1 MSPPKSANE
10 KTLAEQIE
18 NLQVRVGDQ
27 QNLLASKEGQQRQAD
42 AELAG
47 LRQRIVDLETAK
59 KQSEAAAQRSSQTC
73 RDLEAALAALR
84 LELEENRRDFQR
96 QQLLAQELD
105 ESARQQLAGLQNQLV
120 ERQVWAG
127 AAANE
132 LQRAKDEL
140 VELHQHIAELQDERQ
155 ELATAAAGEV
165 EQARR
170 GFEAELSGLQS
181 ALAERDHDLQN
192 SQLALSEIERKVSAE
207 VENLRSQFADRQEFL
222 DVRDDQ
228 LREALGQVA
237 TLQQRVG
244 ELEAVHQQAT
254 IAALESERTRD
265 VLESQIASLRHEV
278 AVRERALTERQEAVT
293 AVEFALHGRIQ
304 ALQQEL
310 ARGRSAIQARESEL
324 DQLRGESDS
333 RRVRVIALESA
344 ADIEMAA
351 RHALESDRAKLESDL
366 AGLNEILDGKEAT
379 LRAAEIALRAHQEQS
394 AGEIAGLGRQVDEQ
408 KGIIDQGATDL
419 DQLRAESARWR
430 EQNNQSE
437 QSRHELELNWR
448 QSETRQRELAE
459 RLEAKENELRWV
471 QSNAHEQQETAF
483 RAQAAQFE
491 ASDGELRGELARLRS
506 ELEER
511 QKSTEQTQQ
520 VIEQL
525 NAEIADLREQLAAS
539 LRAKENELQAT
550 RTAAEAQLAAALS
563 ERLEVERRRHSED
576 LGKARLETSS
586 LQRRIEELE
595 REFRHAQLIANQ
607 RLEQISQD
615 YAAQIE
621 NLNAEISRQS
631 GGSPGARTCVDPS
644 RAIATQ
650 RDRIFDTRSPGEKS
664 DSAKSQR

>member
-1 MSPPKSANE
+1 MPPPQSANE

-18 NLQVRVGDQ
+18 NLQARVGDQ

-47 LRQRIVDLETAK
+47 SRQRIVDLETAK
-59 KQSEAAAQRSSQTC
+59 KQSEAAAQRSNQTC
-73 RDLEAALAALR
+73 RDQEAALAALR

-165 EQARR
+165 EQIRR

-265 VLESQIASLRHEV
+265 ALESQMASLRHEV

-293 AVEFALHGRIQ
+293 AVELALHGRIQ

-310 ARGRSAIQARESEL
+310 DRGRSAIQARESEL
-324 DQLRGESDS
+324 DQIRGES
-333 RRVRVIALESA
+333 RF
-344 ADIEMAA
+344 AA
-351 RHALESDRAKLESDL
+351 RS
-366 AGLNEILDGKEAT
+366 
-379 LRAAEIALRAHQEQS
+379 
-394 AGEIAGLGRQVDEQ
+394 
-408 KGIIDQGATDL
+408 
-419 DQLRAESARWR
+419 
-430 EQNNQSE
+430 
-437 QSRHELELNWR
+437 
-448 QSETRQRELAE
+448 
-459 RLEAKENELRWV
+459 
-471 QSNAHEQQETAF
+471 
-483 RAQAAQFE
+483 
-491 ASDGELRGELARLRS
+491 
-506 ELEER
+506 
-511 QKSTEQTQQ
+511 
-520 VIEQL
+520 
-525 NAEIADLREQLAAS
+525 
-539 LRAKENELQAT
+539 
-550 RTAAEAQLAAALS
+550 
-563 ERLEVERRRHSED
+563 
-576 LGKARLETSS
+576 
-586 LQRRIEELE
+586 
-595 REFRHAQLIANQ
+595 
-607 RLEQISQD
+607 
-615 YAAQIE
+615 
-621 NLNAEISRQS
+621 
-631 GGSPGARTCVDPS
+631 C
-644 RAIATQ
+644 
-650 RDRIFDTRSPGEKS
+650 DRIGVR
-664 DSAKSQR
+664 R

>member
-1 MSPPKSANE
+1 MDTPGYPQSDPSRLLLNEIEILLAQTRLMELYLKQAQVSAAHKAVAVDELHQAELAALRRALAEKEQVVATQSANE

-18 NLQVRVGDQ
+18 NLQARVGDQ

-73 RDLEAALAALR
+73 RDQEAALAALR

-120 ERQVWAG
+120 ESQVWAG

-165 EQARR
+165 EQVRR

-293 AVEFALHGRIQ
+293 AVELALHGRIQ

-310 ARGRSAIQARESEL
+310 DRRPERHPSA
-324 DQLRGESDS
+324 
-333 RRVRVIALESA
+333 
-344 ADIEMAA
+344 
-351 RHALESDRAKLESDL
+351 
-366 AGLNEILDGKEAT
+366 
-379 LRAAEIALRAHQEQS
+379 
-394 AGEIAGLGRQVDEQ
+394 
-408 KGIIDQGATDL
+408 
-419 DQLRAESARWR
+419 
-430 EQNNQSE
+430 
-437 QSRHELELNWR
+437 
-448 QSETRQRELAE
+448 
-459 RLEAKENELRWV
+459 
-471 QSNAHEQQETAF
+471 
-483 RAQAAQFE
+483 
-491 ASDGELRGELARLRS
+491 
-506 ELEER
+506 
-511 QKSTEQTQQ
+511 
-520 VIEQL
+520 
-525 NAEIADLREQLAAS
+525 
-539 LRAKENELQAT
+539 
-550 RTAAEAQLAAALS
+550 
-563 ERLEVERRRHSED
+563 
-576 LGKARLETSS
+576 
-586 LQRRIEELE
+586 
-595 REFRHAQLIANQ
+595 
-607 RLEQISQD
+607 
-615 YAAQIE
+615 
-621 NLNAEISRQS
+621 
-631 GGSPGARTCVDPS
+631 
-644 RAIATQ
+644 
-650 RDRIFDTRSPGEKS
+650 
-664 DSAKSQR
+664 